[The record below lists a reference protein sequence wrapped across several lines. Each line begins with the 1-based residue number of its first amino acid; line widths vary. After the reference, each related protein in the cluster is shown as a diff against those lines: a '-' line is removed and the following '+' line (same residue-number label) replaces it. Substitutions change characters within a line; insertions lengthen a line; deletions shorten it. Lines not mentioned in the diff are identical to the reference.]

1 MDIPICVIVSKYV
14 QFPRSTKNALHFT
27 KTSITLMHQNDGS
40 QNLEKIIYF
49 YPSIVHFQFYLKF
62 INNNNNVC

>member
-1 MDIPICVIVSKYV
+1 
-14 QFPRSTKNALHFT
+14 
-27 KTSITLMHQNDGS
+27 MHQNDGS